1 MAEIEDK
8 PFDDSTKLKLE
19 IFGDCFEEW
28 LPVFIHNNLIQEIYV
43 YDFFSGK
50 GKDCD
55 GYHGSP
61 LVLIEK
67 SKGKDRKYCSIA
79 NKKIVFTFND
89 VQKKKADQLKNNIDN
104 YIKECCRANNCRKC
118 SYQYEVENND
128 FKKLFYADKIQT
140 VLENNRFGKF
150 ILMDQ
155 YGFSDVDKDV
165 FQKLINYPKLDFI
178 FFISTSFISRF
189 REHPNTK
196 KYIETEKL
204 NFDDAKPK
212 DCHRIIA
219 DYFRSMIPEY
229 KEYYIHHFTIQKE
242 NKANFY
248 GLVFGTGHTLG
259 MEKFLKI
266 CWQKDVMSGEAN
278 FNISNDYEKQT
289 LFYDESMSNRKI
301 EIKELL
307 IKEIY
312 SFRIKDNIS
321 GIKYVM
327 KNGGQPSIFVEVID
341 SLIKEEKIE
350 VVNSK
355 KNSQKTNVH
364 QMTKYEFKVLKED

>member
-104 YIKECCRANNCRKC
+104 YIKECCRANNCREC

-248 GLVFGTGHTLG
+248 GL
-259 MEKFLKI
+259 
-266 CWQKDVMSGEAN
+266 
-278 FNISNDYEKQT
+278 
-289 LFYDESMSNRKI
+289 
-301 EIKELL
+301 
-307 IKEIY
+307 
-312 SFRIKDNIS
+312 
-321 GIKYVM
+321 
-327 KNGGQPSIFVEVID
+327 
-341 SLIKEEKIE
+341 
-350 VVNSK
+350 
-355 KNSQKTNVH
+355 
-364 QMTKYEFKVLKED
+364 